1 MKKLKVILIIKRI
14 QIVIVVLNQR
24 KMIVKE
30 NIPDHILGQYLQ
42 PIIPHLGQNTKV
54 ADPGPLHMILILKRK
69 RGRVLNQDLIHMGK
83 QELLIIDEDH
93 IPEVILD
100 PDQGQ
105 GIRGLRKDLIHGL
118 HAADTV
124 TDVLE
129 VGLTLGL
136 KNHLDY
142 EHEGVVNQGNIIIPH
157 LNIKISQDLGK
168 GHVLNQ
174 NLEADH
180 DVNQYLQKNPVPDQ
194 NLKKGKGKDLALD
207 QNLKKRKGI

>member
-1 MKKLKVILIIKRI
+1 M
-14 QIVIVVLNQR
+14 VLNQR
-24 KMIVKE
+24 KMISKE

-54 ADPGPLHMILILKRK
+54 TDPGHLHMILILKRK
-69 RGRVLNQDLIHMGK
+69 RDRVLNQDLIHMGK

-118 HAADTV
+118 HTADTV

-129 VGLTLGL
+129 VGLTRGL
-136 KNHLDY
+136 KNHLD
-142 EHEGVVNQGNIIIPH
+142 
-157 LNIKISQDLGK
+157 
-168 GHVLNQ
+168 
-174 NLEADH
+174 
-180 DVNQYLQKNPVPDQ
+180 
-194 NLKKGKGKDLALD
+194 
-207 QNLKKRKGI
+207 